1 MDTIRSV
8 VTGTGHYLPENIV
21 PNSYFEEYIDTSD
34 EWITARTG
42 IKRRHYASIEETTST
57 MGIKAA
63 RKALK
68 NSGCKPEDIDLIIL
82 ATSTSD
88 HTFPSTATQIQNGL
102 GITRG
107 YAFDLQAVCAGFVF
121 ALANANA
128 LIKSGEATKA
138 LVIGSET
145 FSRILDKNDR
155 TTCILFGDGAGAVV
169 LEGAKTTNGGSD
181 RGILATDL
189 HSDGSFKDIL
199 YVDGGVSTTKTS
211 GHLRMKGKEVFRHA
225 VSKLV
230 NSTERV
236 MEKAN
241 VTSAE
246 VDWAVPHQ
254 ANVRIIQST
263 TQKLKIPIEKV
274 IVTLQNHGNTSAAS
288 IPISLSVAN
297 EESKFKKG
305 DLILSH
311 AIGGGLCWG
320 SFLLRW

>member
-1 MDTIRSV
+1 MNKIRSV
-8 VTGTGHYLPENIV
+8 VTGTGHYLPEKIV
-21 PNSYFEEYIDTSD
+21 PNSYFEDFIDTSD
-34 EWITARTG
+34 EWITTRTG
-42 IKRRHYASIEETTST
+42 IKFRHYASSDESTSK

-63 RKALK
+63 QMALL
-68 NSGCKPEDIDLIIL
+68 NSGNKPEDIDLVLL

-88 HTFPSTATQIQNGL
+88 HTFPSTATQIQCGL
-102 GITRG
+102 GISRG
-107 YAFDLQAVCAGFVF
+107 YAFDIQAVCAGFVF

-145 FSRILDKNDR
+145 FSNILDWEDR

-169 LEGAKTTNGGSD
+169 VEAEQATDSVNE
-181 RGILATDL
+181 RGLLATDL
-189 HSDGSFKDIL
+189 HSDGRYKDIL
-199 YVDGGVSTTKTS
+199 YVDGGVSTTRTA
-211 GHLRMKGKEVFRHA
+211 GHLRMKGREVFRHA

-230 NSTERV
+230 TSTEEV
-236 MEKAN
+236 MKKAK
-241 VTSAE
+241 VMSTD

-254 ANVRIIQST
+254 ANIRIIQSA
-263 TQKLKIPIEKV
+263 TQKLNIPIEKV
-274 IVTLQNHGNTSAAS
+274 VVTLEQHGNTSAAS

-297 EESKFKKG
+297 EEGKFRKG

>member
-1 MDTIRSV
+1 MNNIRSV
-8 VTGTGHYLPENIV
+8 VTGTGHYLPEKIV
-21 PNSYFEEYIDTSD
+21 PNSYFEDFIDTSD
-34 EWITARTG
+34 EWITTRTG
-42 IKRRHYASIEETTST
+42 IKQRHFASSEESTST

-63 RKALK
+63 QMALV
-68 NSGCKPEDIDLIIL
+68 NSGNKPEDIDLVIL

-88 HTFPSTATQIQNGL
+88 HTFPSTATQIQSGL
-102 GITRG
+102 GISRG
-107 YAFDLQAVCAGFVF
+107 YAFDIQAVCAGFVF

-145 FSRILDKNDR
+145 FSRLMDWEDR

-169 LEGAKTTNGGSD
+169 VEEDQPANGGPE
-181 RGILATDL
+181 RGVLATDL
-189 HSDGSFKDIL
+189 HSDGRYKDIL
-199 YVDGGVSTTKTS
+199 FVDGGVTTGTT
-211 GHLRMKGKEVFRHA
+211 GHLRMKGREVFRHA

-230 NSTERV
+230 NSTEEV
-236 MEKAN
+236 LKKAK
-241 VTSAE
+241 VSGSD

-254 ANVRIIQST
+254 ANIRIIQSA
-263 TQKLKIPIEKV
+263 TQKLNIPIDKV
-274 IVTLQNHGNTSAAS
+274 VVTLEQHGNTSAAS

-297 EESKFKKG
+297 AEGKFKKG